1 MTEVRYED
9 ILDSE
14 FMSKIERLQLVSR
27 KVIVGKIRG
36 ERLTRKRGQS
46 VEFADY
52 RQYVSGDDLRFLDWN
67 LYARL
72 DRLFLKLFLE
82 EEDLHVY
89 LLLDASESMG
99 YGTPTKFHYAR
110 KVVAAL
116 AYIALSN
123 YDRVVL
129 GAFGGEPVSR
139 GAGEQGGSASVGLPA
154 PRSGALPRAPGQERL
169 SLLPAGRGKGY
180 ILRVLDFLLGLRAE
194 GPTSLA
200 PVFRQFALSHR
211 RPGVVVLVSDFLDKG
226 GYEEALRYFL
236 ATNQDVFVLHLLA
249 REELDPALVGDLKLV
264 DMEDAETTEVTVSW
278 PVLRA
283 YRRTVESFCAGL
295 KRYVGS
301 RGMNYLLA
309 STAVDFDVLVLD
321 YLRRR
326 GLVA

>member
-9 ILDSE
+9 ILDEE
-14 FMSKIERLQLVSR
+14 FMSKIDRLELVSR
-27 KVIVGKIRG
+27 KVIVGKVRG

-72 DRLFLKLFLE
+72 DRLFLKLFQE

-89 LLLDASESMG
+89 LLLDASESMA
-99 YGTPTKFHYAR
+99 YGSPAKLQYAR

-116 AYIALSN
+116 AYIALCN

-129 GAFGGEPVSR
+129 GAFGGEQARR
-139 GAGEQGGSASVGLPA
+139 GAGGERSLSGGDSPLD
-154 PRSGALPRAPGQERL
+154 
-169 SLLPAGRGKGY
+169 LLPAGRGKGY

-194 GPTSLA
+194 GGTFLEPA
-200 PVFRQFALSHR
+200 FKQFALSHR
-211 RPGVVVLVSDFLDKG
+211 RPGVVVLVSDFLDKQ
-226 GYEEALRYFL
+226 GYEDALRYFL

-249 REELDPALVGDLKLV
+249 REELEPALVGDLKLV
-264 DMEDAETTEVTVSW
+264 DMEDRETTEVTLSR

-295 KRYVGS
+295 KRYAGS

-309 STAVDFDVLVLD
+309 STAVKFDVLVLD

-326 GLVA
+326 GLVT

>member
-1 MTEVRYED
+1 MSEARYED

-14 FMSKIERLQLVSR
+14 FMSKIDRLQLVSR

-36 ERLTRKRGQS
+36 ERLTRKRGHS

-99 YGTPTKFHYAR
+99 YGTPTKLHYAR

-129 GAFGGEPVSR
+129 GAFGGEQVSR
-139 GAGEQGGSASVGLPA
+139 GAGEQGSRWGADA
-154 PRSGALPRAPGQERL
+154 PVH
-169 SLLPAGRGKGY
+169 LLPAGRGKGY

-194 GPTSLA
+194 GLTSLA
-200 PVFRQFALSHR
+200 PAFRQFALSHR

-226 GYEEALRYFL
+226 GYEDALRYFL

-249 REELDPALVGDLKLV
+249 REELEPALVGDLKLV
-264 DMEDAETTEVTVSW
+264 DMEDAETTEVTLSW
-278 PVLRA
+278 PVLKA

-295 KRYVGS
+295 KRYAGS

-309 STAVDFDVLVLD
+309 STAMDFDVLVLD

-326 GLVA
+326 GLVT